1 MKMIE
6 FNTIN
11 EIIENSSVVY
21 KDRVAFNYT
30 VAGDLQRVTFLDFYG
45 DIRKAAGWILNRKID
60 HQNIVLAGKF
70 SYQWLVVMFAILY
83 SGNCC
88 IPLNIAD
95 DSKEMVKKA
104 SLVKP
109 SLVVCD
115 KLCAEKLSA
124 NGELSKALLDDI
136 VSSDKYFDNVS
147 EISDVKPKDSAF
159 IIFTS
164 GTSGEPKAVVLSHKN
179 ITSNLKGAFL
189 LSDGQIN
196 AEEIEVNMT
205 VLPPHHAYQ
214 ITIGLFYQ
222 YTYGG
227 EICIAEH
234 VKSFS
239 KDIKYYQPTGIV
251 VVPMVV
257 ELIYNQIM
265 LEMKRTKKITQF
277 KMARFISKILMKLH
291 IDVRRTVFKSIL
303 QQLGGRLHLIH
314 CGGAQIQD
322 LYVKFF
328 YDIGI
333 DIFVGYGITECSPL
347 VSVNKPKER
356 RLGAVGKI
364 MPEPYVQVRIVDH
377 EIFIKG
383 ECVFRQYYN
392 NLKATQE
399 SFQDEWFCT
408 GDLGYIDSDGFLF
421 ITGRKKNLI
430 ILSNGENVSPE
441 ELENE
446 LYKISRIKECF
457 VYEKHVNSINIIA
470 LKIYPLLKAGDYE
483 ETVKSNILK
492 DIKSCTKTWPSYKQ
506 IKYIEFVQN
515 EFEKNALGKV
525 IRKQEN

>member
-11 EIIENSSVVY
+11 EIIENSSVIY
-21 KDRVAFNYT
+21 KDRIALNYT
-30 VAGDLQRVTFLDFYG
+30 VAGKLHQVTFLDFYE
-45 DIRKAAGWILNRKID
+45 DIKKTAVWILNRKME
-60 HQNIVLAGKF
+60 HQNIVLACKF
-70 SYQWLVVMFAILY
+70 SYHWLVTMYAILY
-83 SGNCC
+83 TGNCC
-88 IPLNIAD
+88 VPLNIAD
-95 DSKEMVKKA
+95 DSKEMQKKA
-104 SLVKP
+104 SLVEP
-109 SLVVCD
+109 SLIICD
-115 KLCAEKLSA
+115 KLCAEKLA
-124 NGELSKALLDDI
+124 TNRELCIVLLDEL
-136 VSSDKYFDNVS
+136 VSSDTYIIREPK
-147 EISDVKPKDSAF
+147 IAIVKPEASAF

-164 GTSGEPKAVVLSHKN
+164 GTSGDAKAVVLSHKN

-196 AEEIEVNMT
+196 AKEIEVNMT

-234 VKSFS
+234 IKSFS
-239 KDIKYYQPTGIV
+239 KDITYYSPTGIV

-265 LEMKRTKKITQF
+265 LEIKRTKKLTVFKIT
-277 KMARFISKILMKLH
+277 RFISNILMKLH

-303 QQLGGRLHLIH
+303 KQLGGRLHLIH

-322 LYVKFF
+322 VYVKFF

-356 RLGAVGKI
+356 RLGSVGKI
-364 MPEPYVQVRIVDH
+364 MPKPYIQVKIVEN
-377 EIFIKG
+377 EILLKG
-383 ECVFRQYYN
+383 DSVFSQYYKN
-392 NLKATQE
+392 HKATIE
-399 SFQDEWFCT
+399 SFKDEWFCT

-441 ELENE
+441 EIEME
-446 LYKISRIKECF
+446 LYKITRIKECL

-470 LKIYPLLKAGDYE
+470 LKIYPLLKIGE
-483 ETVKSNILK
+483 NKEIVKSNILK
-492 DIKSCTKTWPSYKQ
+492 DIKIYTRSWPSYKQ
-506 IKYIEFVQN
+506 IKHIEFVEK

-525 IRKQEN
+525 IRK